1 MDKAVVADIHAHMG
15 DTRAV
20 GAEEYH
26 VARAQFAA
34 ANIAAHGGLRGG
46 SAREID
52 GKGFAEHILHK
63 AAAIKACG
71 RGAAEAVGY
80 ADKAHGVGDE
90 FVGIGAPHWL
100 DVGFGF
106 FAGGN
111 GGRCHLGLLLFLLD
125 DAADGIV

>member
-1 MDKAVVADIHAHMG
+1 MG

-20 GAEEYH
+20 GAEENH
-26 VARAQFAA
+26 IARAQFAA
-34 ANIAAHGGLRGG
+34 ANVSANGCLRGG
-46 SAREID
+46 CARQAH
-52 GKGFAEHILHK
+52 GKGFAENVLHK
-63 AAAIKACG
+63 AAAIEACG